1 MALSNTAVPKYYGMF
16 RDAVIRGEIP
26 VCKEISMEMN
36 RIDDLIANPGVY
48 YDDQA
53 VEGWIAYCESE
64 LTLTDGSDLSLL
76 DSFKLWGEQIF
87 GWYYFVER
95 SVYQPNPDGHGGHYV
110 RKNVKKRLINKQ
122 YLIVARGAA
131 KSMYGSTLQG
141 YFLNVDTSTTHQIT
155 TAPTMKQAEEV
166 MSPLRT
172 AITRSRGPL
181 FQFLTEGSLQNT
193 TGSKANRTKLASTK
207 KGVEN
212 FLTGSLLEVRP
223 MSINKL
229 QGLQIKVAT
238 VDEWL
243 SGDIREDVI
252 GAIEQGASKVNDYI
266 IVAISSEGTVRNGS
280 GDTIKMELMDILNPG
295 AFIDSMLKHGEMSD
309 DEAIIYTGMPL
320 CLSHSAESKDEP
332 KEEEKKKDSKEDKP
346 AEDKEEKKDDEETI
360 ADVIDSMSEKQQ
372 NVMYALIAQA
382 LEGEPEKESKDDSDN
397 KSESNK
403 EDKTMKHNVFDND
416 QQKKTEVLSHADQAS
431 IISMAKSNSVGSL
444 RTAMDIYA
452 EQNPDSVLA
461 HGIDGIETLFPE
473 YKDVRP
479 GAPELLTTDQGW
491 VNEVLKKV
499 HKSPISRIRTRQA
512 DLRNIEALRA
522 KGYKKGAQKGYVGNI
537 QLLHRTTDP
546 QTVYVKSKLDR
557 DDIIDIQD
565 FDVVQYLYGIDRMNL
580 NEELATAIMI
590 GDGREVG
597 ADGKIAEDKIRPIWL
612 DDELYTIHA
621 DVDIAGMK
629 ATLQGTNTS
638 ANFGENYIYAEAVIQ
653 SLLYARE
660 KYKGSGTPDFYCTPH
675 LVNVM
680 LLARDLNGRRIY
692 DKVSDL
698 AAALNVGQIITAEQF
713 EGKTRTTTDSKT
725 KKLLGL
731 MVNLADYSLGATKGG
746 EITHFTD
753 FDIDFNQEKSLLETR
768 CSGANTRVMSAI
780 ALEEDVT
787 ATIGG

>member
-1 MALSNTAVPKYYGMF
+1 MSRPFSVEDCDFSGWATRNDLRCSDGRVIRRDAFKGNDGIKVPLVWNHQHNDPRNVLGHAWLENRDEGVYTYGFFNDTEAGEVGKVLVKHGDICALSIY
-16 RDAVIRGEIP
+16 
-26 VCKEISMEMN
+26 
-36 RIDDLIANPGVY
+36 ANQLQQNGPDVVHGC
-48 YDDQA
+48 
-53 VEGWIAYCESE
+53 ICEV
-64 LTLTDGSDLSLL
+64 SLVH
-76 DSFKLWGEQIF
+76 K
-87 GWYYFVER
+87 
-95 SVYQPNPDGHGGHYV
+95 
-110 RKNVKKRLINKQ
+110 
-122 YLIVARGAA
+122 GA
-131 KSMYGSTLQG
+131 
-141 YFLNVDTSTTHQIT
+141 
-155 TAPTMKQAEEV
+155 
-166 MSPLRT
+166 
-172 AITRSRGPL
+172 
-181 FQFLTEGSLQNT
+181 
-193 TGSKANRTKLASTK
+193 
-207 KGVEN
+207 
-212 FLTGSLLEVRP
+212 
-223 MSINKL
+223 
-229 QGLQIKVAT
+229 
-238 VDEWL
+238 
-243 SGDIREDVI
+243 
-252 GAIEQGASKVNDYI
+252 
-266 IVAISSEGTVRNGS
+266 
-280 GDTIKMELMDILNPG
+280 NPG
-295 AFIDSMLKHGEMSD
+295 AFIDSMLQHGENSE

-320 CLSHSAESKDEP
+320 SLAHSDTSEKEDKKD
-332 KEEEKKKDSKEDKP
+332 EEEKKNTD
-346 AEDKEEKKDDEETI
+346 AEDKKNEDEETI
-360 ADVIDSMSEKQQ
+360 ADVVKSMSGKQQ

-403 EDKTMKHNVFDND
+403 EDNTMKHNVFDND
-416 QQKKTEVLSHADQAS
+416 QQKTEVLSHADQAS

-479 GAPELLTTDQGW
+479 GAPEMLTTDQGW

-522 KGYKKGAQKGYVGNI
+522 KGYKKATQKGYTGNV
-537 QLLHRTTDP
+537 QLIHRTTDP

-629 ATLQGTNTS
+629 TTLQGTNTS

-713 EGKTRTTTDSKT
+713 EGKTRTTTDGKT

-787 ATIGG
+787 KASGDDT

>member
-1 MALSNTAVPKYYGMF
+1 MSRPFSVEDCDFSGWATRNDLRCSDGRVIRRDAFKGNDGIKVPLVWNHQHNDPRNVLGHAWLENRDEGVYTYGFFNDTEAGEVGKVLVKHGDICALSIY
-16 RDAVIRGEIP
+16 
-26 VCKEISMEMN
+26 
-36 RIDDLIANPGVY
+36 ANQLQQNGPDVVHGC
-48 YDDQA
+48 
-53 VEGWIAYCESE
+53 ICEV
-64 LTLTDGSDLSLL
+64 SLVH
-76 DSFKLWGEQIF
+76 K
-87 GWYYFVER
+87 
-95 SVYQPNPDGHGGHYV
+95 
-110 RKNVKKRLINKQ
+110 
-122 YLIVARGAA
+122 GA
-131 KSMYGSTLQG
+131 
-141 YFLNVDTSTTHQIT
+141 
-155 TAPTMKQAEEV
+155 
-166 MSPLRT
+166 
-172 AITRSRGPL
+172 
-181 FQFLTEGSLQNT
+181 
-193 TGSKANRTKLASTK
+193 
-207 KGVEN
+207 
-212 FLTGSLLEVRP
+212 
-223 MSINKL
+223 
-229 QGLQIKVAT
+229 
-238 VDEWL
+238 
-243 SGDIREDVI
+243 
-252 GAIEQGASKVNDYI
+252 
-266 IVAISSEGTVRNGS
+266 
-280 GDTIKMELMDILNPG
+280 NPG
-295 AFIDSMLKHGEMSD
+295 AFIDSMLQHGENSE

-320 CLSHSAESKDEP
+320 SLAHSDTSEKEDKKD
-332 KEEEKKKDSKEDKP
+332 EEEKKNAD
-346 AEDKEEKKDDEETI
+346 AEDKKNEDEETI
-360 ADVIDSMSEKQQ
+360 ADVVNSMSEKQQ
-372 NVMYALIAQA
+372 NVMYALVAEA
-382 LEGEPEKESKDDSDN
+382 LESEPDNKKES
-397 KSESNK
+397 SETDK
-403 EDKTMKHNVFDND
+403 EDNTMKHNVFDND
-416 QQKKTEVLSHADQAS
+416 QQNSNEVLSHADQAS

-444 RTAMDIYA
+444 RTAMEIYA
-452 EQNPDSVLA
+452 EQNPESVLA
-461 HGIDGIETLFPE
+461 HGIDNIETLFPD

-479 GAPELLTTDQGW
+479 GAPEMLTTDQGW

-522 KGYKKGAQKGYVGNI
+522 KGYKKATQKGYTGNV
-537 QLLHRTTDP
+537 QLIHRTTDP
-546 QTVYVKSKLDR
+546 QTVYVKSKIDR
-557 DDIIDIQD
+557 DDLIDIQD

-597 ADGKIAEDKIRPIWL
+597 DNGKIAEDKIRPIWL

-629 ATLQGTNTS
+629 TTLQGTNTS

-713 EGKTRTTTDSKT
+713 EGKTRTTTDGKT

-731 MVNLADYSLGATKGG
+731 MANLADYSLGATKGG

-787 ATIGG
+787 KASGDGT

>member
-1 MALSNTAVPKYYGMF
+1 MSRPFSVEDCDFSGWATRNDLRCSDGRVIRRDAFKGNDGIKVPLVWNHQHNDPRNVLGHAWLENRDEGVYTYGFFNDTEAGEVGKVLVKHGDICALSIY
-16 RDAVIRGEIP
+16 
-26 VCKEISMEMN
+26 
-36 RIDDLIANPGVY
+36 ANQLQQNGPDVVHGC
-48 YDDQA
+48 
-53 VEGWIAYCESE
+53 ICEV
-64 LTLTDGSDLSLL
+64 SLVH
-76 DSFKLWGEQIF
+76 K
-87 GWYYFVER
+87 
-95 SVYQPNPDGHGGHYV
+95 
-110 RKNVKKRLINKQ
+110 
-122 YLIVARGAA
+122 GA
-131 KSMYGSTLQG
+131 
-141 YFLNVDTSTTHQIT
+141 
-155 TAPTMKQAEEV
+155 
-166 MSPLRT
+166 
-172 AITRSRGPL
+172 
-181 FQFLTEGSLQNT
+181 
-193 TGSKANRTKLASTK
+193 
-207 KGVEN
+207 
-212 FLTGSLLEVRP
+212 
-223 MSINKL
+223 
-229 QGLQIKVAT
+229 
-238 VDEWL
+238 
-243 SGDIREDVI
+243 
-252 GAIEQGASKVNDYI
+252 
-266 IVAISSEGTVRNGS
+266 
-280 GDTIKMELMDILNPG
+280 NPG
-295 AFIDSMLKHGEMSD
+295 AFIDSMLQHGENSE

-320 CLSHSAESKDEP
+320 SLAHSDTSEKEDKKD
-332 KEEEKKKDSKEDKP
+332 EEEKKNTD
-346 AEDKEEKKDDEETI
+346 AEDKKNEDEETI
-360 ADVIDSMSEKQQ
+360 ADVVNSMSEKQQ
-372 NVMYALIAQA
+372 NVMYALVAEA
-382 LEGEPEKESKDDSDN
+382 LESEPDNKKES
-397 KSESNK
+397 SETDK
-403 EDKTMKHNVFDND
+403 EDNTMKHNVFDNE

-479 GAPELLTTDQGW
+479 GAPEMLTTDQGW

-522 KGYKKGAQKGYVGNI
+522 RGYKKATQKGYTGNV
-537 QLLHRTTDP
+537 QLIHRTTDP

-629 ATLQGTNTS
+629 TTLQGTNTS

-713 EGKTRTTTDSKT
+713 EGKTRTTTDGKT

-787 ATIGG
+787 NRP